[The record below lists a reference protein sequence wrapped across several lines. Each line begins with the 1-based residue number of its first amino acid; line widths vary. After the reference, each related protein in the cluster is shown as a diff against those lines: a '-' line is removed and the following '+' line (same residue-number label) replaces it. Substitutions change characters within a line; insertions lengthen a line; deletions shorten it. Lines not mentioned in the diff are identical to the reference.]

1 MNNLT
6 LTRKE
11 ANEYKK
17 QFNMLIS
24 NISRQETPWYK
35 DCIENPNTDE
45 EIKKNPNKYTYFQN
59 ITHNNKVYQVK
70 IYIYRFIFG
79 SYFVNVYFPSE
90 HKDVPINY
98 LYELDYLNKIN
109 NTYKVHGYISTYY
122 INPDNT
128 SETSIGFCC
137 DNACDLKPFVWNDE
151 QKCIT
156 ERKYFDPNQ
165 IMAKYR
171 DFEFAKKQAK
181 NLAKQLICRYK

>member
-79 SYFVNVYFPSE
+79 SYFVNVYF
-90 HKDVPINY
+90 
-98 LYELDYLNKIN
+98 
-109 NTYKVHGYISTYY
+109 
-122 INPDNT
+122 
-128 SETSIGFCC
+128 
-137 DNACDLKPFVWNDE
+137 LK
-151 QKCIT
+151 C
-156 ERKYFDPNQ
+156 YF
-165 IMAKYR
+165 
-171 DFEFAKKQAK
+171 
-181 NLAKQLICRYK
+181 